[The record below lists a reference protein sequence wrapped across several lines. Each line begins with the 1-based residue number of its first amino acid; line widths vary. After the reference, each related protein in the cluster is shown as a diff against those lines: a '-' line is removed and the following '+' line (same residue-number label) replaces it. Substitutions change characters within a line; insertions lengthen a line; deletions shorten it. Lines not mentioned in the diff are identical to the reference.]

1 MHIVII
7 TSSAKQLFGL
17 RKELV
22 ASWVAAGHV
31 VTAIGDLPE
40 AELADRCREAGFGYR
55 HVTLARNGVNP
66 FVDMQTLR
74 DLTTLLRE
82 LKPDRVFCTFA
93 KAISYGCWAARRNGI
108 SETYA
113 LVSGL
118 GSIFHGNSL
127 KGRVVRVVMSVLYKN
142 AFNACKSVI
151 FQNGDD
157 VNEFVRRR
165 LVAREKTVIV
175 NGSGVDLNKF
185 EPSELPDS
193 ESFLFIGRLLR
204 EKGIHEF
211 VDAARS
217 VKSRHPLARF
227 VALGDIDTNPSSL
240 TEAEVM
246 QLKKDGLIEFPG
258 YHEDVRPF
266 IKQSRI
272 FVLPSYHEGTPRCV
286 LEAMSMG
293 RPIITTDAPGCRET
307 VIEGQNG
314 YLVPVGN
321 ADVLAQ
327 QMESLLENKP
337 LAAAMGKKSR
347 QIALDRY
354 DVNKVNARIAQI
366 LNL

>member
-22 ASWVAAGHV
+22 ASWVSAGHE

-40 AELADRCREAGFGYR
+40 AEIAPRCREAGFNYR

-74 DLTTLLRE
+74 DLTALLRE

-108 SETYA
+108 TETYA

-118 GSIFHGNSL
+118 GSIFHGKSL
-127 KGRVVRVVMSVLYKN
+127 KGRIVRVVMSVLYRN
-142 AFNACKSVI
+142 AFNSCKTVI

-165 LVAREKTVIV
+165 LVAREKTVVV
-175 NGSGVDLNKF
+175 NGSGVDLDRF
-185 EPSELPDS
+185 AMAGLPDN
-193 ESFLFIGRLLR
+193 ETFLFIGRLLR
-204 EKGIHEF
+204 EKGIREY
-211 VDAARS
+211 VAAARR
-217 VKSRHPLARF
+217 VKSSHPNARF
-227 VALGDIDTNPSSL
+227 IAVGEIDTNPSSL
-240 TEAEVM
+240 SDAEVRR
-246 QLKKDGLIEFPG
+246 LKDDGLIEFPG
-258 YHEDVRPF
+258 FSEDVRPY
-266 IKQSRI
+266 IRSARI

-293 RPIITTDAPGCRET
+293 RPIITSDAPGCRET
-307 VIEGQNG
+307 VIEGENG
-314 YLVPVGN
+314 YLVPVG
-321 ADVLAQ
+321 DSELLAQ
-327 QMESLLENKP
+327 RMESLLDNKTLAEN
-337 LAAAMGKKSR
+337 MGKKSR
-347 QIALDRY
+347 QIALERY
-354 DVNKVNARIAQI
+354 DVNKVNTKIAQI